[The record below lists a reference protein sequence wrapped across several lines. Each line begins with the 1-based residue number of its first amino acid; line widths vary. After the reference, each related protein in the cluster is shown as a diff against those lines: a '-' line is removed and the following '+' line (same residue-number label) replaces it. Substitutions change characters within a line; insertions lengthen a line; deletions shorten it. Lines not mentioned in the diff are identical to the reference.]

1 MKADYTER
9 SGVVFDEASDIAI
22 KLRVLAGEIFN
33 AYSQTEWLKRQM
45 FASTATGEFLDHIA
59 EQRGL
64 TRRAATKAQGTLTF
78 SVNETKSYP
87 VTIPSGTVVA
97 TTGAQPVRVY
107 TTEDAVL
114 PLGTLSVDVRA
125 EAELPG
131 FGGNILIGTATVP
144 VSMPAELDSV
154 RNRSVFEGGADTE
167 ADNSLRKRIKDTYYC
182 VPNGMNKAYYIQLA
196 QSVDGVDRAGVV
208 TYARGAGTINVY
220 VNSYDGT
227 IGQAVIDE
235 ARALILRNRE
245 INVDVEVLPAV
256 GTSYDMAVTVEAKA
270 GYTAQ
275 EVRELC
281 TNAFEEYL
289 STIPLGGTLYLSA
302 LGKYLLDTDCIE
314 NYVFDMSMS
323 NMTAAGS
330 QFFIS
335 GDVDIEVT

>member
-1 MKADYTER
+1 MKDDYTAR
-9 SGVVFDEASDIAI
+9 SGVEFDEASDIAV

-33 AYSQTEWLKRQM
+33 AYAQTEWLKRQM
-45 FASTATGEFLDHIA
+45 FASTATGEFLDMLA

-64 TRRAATKAQGTLTF
+64 TRRAATKAQGMLTF
-78 SVNETKSYP
+78 SVNDTQSDP
-87 VTIPSGTVVA
+87 ITIPAGTVVA
-97 TTGAQPVRVY
+97 TTGSEPVRVY
-107 TTEDAVL
+107 TIENAVL
-114 PLGTLSVDVRA
+114 PAGTLSVSVRA
-125 EAELPG
+125 EAELAG
-131 FGGNILIGTATVP
+131 FSGNILIASATVP

-154 RNRSVFEGGADTE
+154 TNRSRFKGGADTE
-167 ADNSLRKRIKDTYYC
+167 ADNSLRKRIKETYYC

-196 QSVDGVDRAGVV
+196 QSVEGVDRAGVV
-208 TYARGAGTINVY
+208 TYARGAGTLNVY
-220 VNSYDGT
+220 VSSYNGT

-235 ARALILRNRE
+235 AEALILRNRE
-245 INVDVEVLPAV
+245 INVDIEVHPAV

-289 STIPLGGTLYLSA
+289 RTIPLGGTLYLSA

-330 QFFIS
+330 QFFII